1 VPLSGDELNVKVEG
15 SAPLAL
21 GNRFV
26 ADRGGQLSGVVT
38 LDAQINGSLSSPQ
51 FGGRVATSGAG
62 YVDPELNLRL
72 QGITGSASLSG
83 SSLVIDSLSA
93 SLATGGS
100 ISASGSIGLTGGLP
114 ANVAIALQSARYADG
129 NLFVATASGDLALTG
144 NLTGSPLLS
153 GDVLIEEANI
163 TVPESFGGGA
173 ALIDVEHVRTPPA
186 VEQTLAR
193 ARIDESGAPVPQTR
207 PGGVLLDINV
217 NAPNQIFIRG
227 RGLDA
232 EVGGQVRITGP
243 IGDIQPVGA
252 FELTRGRLAI
262 LGQRINFE
270 SGTVTLVGDL
280 DPELKLVASVEGED
294 ITVFVTVAGRASDIE
309 VSFTSSPVLPQD
321 EVLSRLI
328 FGRSMGELSPLQLAR
343 LAAAAG
349 ELVGGGG
356 GGGLVDS
363 LRGAAGLDD
372 LDIVTDDQ
380 GNVAVQAGTY
390 IQDNVYLG
398 VQAGAG
404 GQSRVTINL
413 DVTDDLKITGAAGQ
427 NGDSSLGVFY
437 EQDY

>member
-1 VPLSGDELNVKVEG
+1 
-15 SAPLAL
+15 
-21 GNRFV
+21 
-26 ADRGGQLSGVVT
+26 
-38 LDAQINGSLSSPQ
+38 
-51 FGGRVATSGAG
+51 
-62 YVDPELNLRL
+62 
-72 QGITGSASLSG
+72 
-83 SSLVIDSLSA
+83 
-93 SLATGGS
+93 
-100 ISASGSIGLTGGLP
+100 
-114 ANVAIALQSARYADG
+114 DG

-144 NLTGSPLLS
+144 NLAVSPLLS
-153 GDVLIEEANI
+153 GNVFVEEANI

-173 ALIDVEHVRTPPA
+173 ELIDVEHVRTPPA

-232 EVGGQVRITGP
+232 EVGGTVRITGP
-243 IGDIQPVGA
+243 IGNIQPVGA

-262 LGQRINFE
+262 LGQRVNFE

-280 DPELKLVASVEGED
+280 DPQLNLVASVDGED
-294 ITVFVTVAGRASDIE
+294 ITVYVTVAGRASDIN
-309 VSFTSSPVLPQD
+309 VTFTSAPMLPQD

-328 FGRSMGELSPLQLAR
+328 FGRSMGELSPLQLAK
-343 LAAAAG
+343 LAGAAG
-349 ELVGGGG
+349 ELVGGG

-372 LDIVTDDQ
+372 LDFVTDDQ

-404 GQSRVTINL
+404 GQSKVTINL
-413 DVTDDLKITGAAGQ
+413 DVTDDLKVTGAAGQ

>member
-1 VPLSGDELNVKVEG
+1 
-15 SAPLAL
+15 
-21 GNRFV
+21 
-26 ADRGGQLSGVVT
+26 
-38 LDAQINGSLSSPQ
+38 
-51 FGGRVATSGAG
+51 
-62 YVDPELNLRL
+62 
-72 QGITGSASLSG
+72 
-83 SSLVIDSLSA
+83 
-93 SLATGGS
+93 
-100 ISASGSIGLTGGLP
+100 
-114 ANVAIALQSARYADG
+114 
-129 NLFVATASGDLALTG
+129 
-144 NLTGSPLLS
+144 
-153 GDVLIEEANI
+153 
-163 TVPESFGGGA
+163 
-173 ALIDVEHVRTPPA
+173 
-186 VEQTLAR
+186 
-193 ARIDESGAPVPQTR
+193 
-207 PGGVLLDINV
+207 V

-280 DPELKLVASVEGED
+280 DPELNLVASVEGED

-309 VSFTSSPVLPQD
+309 VSFTSSPILPQD